1 MSVDVVG
8 YLRRSYDGGAST
20 SSVMISDTEEHQTS
34 GYKPT
39 SVFAEKKKKKK
50 VDEAQ
55 KKLLYWTEIEG
66 CEDCKK
72 YGEEMKKAISKD
84 GKEKAKKH
92 FLEAAAATFRAA
104 AHLSDDDKE
113 AWVEFQEKYGATKA
127 ERWANKWL
135 KHHASRYDEKAF
147 DDVDFAAS
155 ERAPDMNEYNTF
167 TYFCSK
173 P

>member
-72 YGEEMKKAISKD
+72 YREEMKKAISKD

-92 FLEAAAATFRAA
+92 FWKPQRQRLELQRICQMMIKK
-104 AHLSDDDKE
+104 HGWNSKRSMVPQKLS
-113 AWVEFQEKYGATKA
+113 VGLI
-127 ERWANKWL
+127 NG
-135 KHHASRYDEKAF
+135 
-147 DDVDFAAS
+147 
-155 ERAPDMNEYNTF
+155 
-167 TYFCSK
+167 
-173 P
+173 